1 MTPQL
6 FVVDGGGDED
16 EVPELFE
23 DLPADPVSE
32 SQARSSLHGKEF
44 DSLAFEFLEEMG
56 ATIIERYTRVGGYPL
71 DALVEGANGR
81 RYYVDARGTPDPTD
95 RPKAG
100 LRRQDT
106 VLKFGFKALRL
117 QQRGCPHPLLLLTS
131 HMPKPGSSSEFL
143 LSELSDSVFDI
154 VPISGDLLGRR
165 RLQHYFGAE
174 ELVDQV
180 VPWRSVQLGFDFELS
195 LDEEERDDA

>member
-6 FVVDGGGDED
+6 FAVDGGADDE
-16 EVPELFE
+16 PEEFE
-23 DLPADPVSE
+23 DLPPDPVSE
-32 SQARSSLHGKEF
+32 SQARSTLHGKEF
-44 DSLAFEFLEEMG
+44 DSLAFDFLEEMG
-56 ATIIERYTRVGGYPL
+56 ATIVERYTRFEGYPL
-71 DALVEGANGR
+71 DALVQGATGR
-81 RYYVDARGTPDPTD
+81 RFYVDARGTPDPTD

-117 QQRGCPHPLLLLTS
+117 EQRGSPHPLLLLTS
-131 HMPKPGSSSEFL
+131 HMPKAGSSSEFL
-143 LSELSDSVFDI
+143 LSELRDAVFDV

-165 RLQHYFGAE
+165 RLQHYFGAD

-195 LDEEERDDA
+195 LDEDEGDHADA

>member
-6 FVVDGGGDED
+6 FAVDGGGDD
-16 EVPELFE
+16 ESEEFE
-23 DLPADPVSE
+23 DLPPDPVSE

-44 DSLAFEFLEEMG
+44 DALAFDFLEAMG
-56 ATIIERYTRVGGYPL
+56 ATIVERYPRFEGYPL
-71 DALVEGANGR
+71 DALVEGGNGR

-117 QQRGCPHPLLLLTS
+117 TQRSCPHPVLLLTS
-131 HMPKPGSSSEFL
+131 HLPKAGSSSEFL
-143 LSELSDSVFDI
+143 LSELIDSVLD
-154 VPISGDLLGRR
+154 VVAISGDLRGQQ
-165 RLQHYFGAE
+165 RLQHYFGAA
-174 ELVDQV
+174 ELTEQV
-180 VPWRSVQLGFDFELS
+180 APWRSVQLGFDLYLEG
-195 LDEEERDDA
+195 DGDA